1 MRPSGRPP
9 SSFSVAVAAARTP
22 PGVLHRKAAAAARSR
37 AALALVLLV
46 SAAAFFFVV
55 AARGSGN
62 GGIGVDVGATP
73 SSSSSAA
80 SSSSGPSVRPSSAG
94 TRSVSASGAE
104 EEKKRDIGAEEAA
117 TEEADDGAKRS
128 GAPPPP
134 PLPLTPPPPVSV
146 FFARPVREL
155 RHDGSA
161 FTQGLE
167 FDRICSG
174 PHALPSPDSASGG
187 GGGCRDVLWEST
199 GEDFSLFPLL
209 FPAPLLLASHASSP
223 PLSSLSPTPPK
234 TFHPSPGLNGRST
247 VRLVD
252 LESGKVLR
260 TAKLPDDAFGEGLTK
275 VEEPD
280 GNDASPSSSPS
291 RLLQLTWLSGR
302 AFWHDADALL
312 NSTDGEIGTKDSAEA
327 LGGATDGRRSG
338 GRAGGAGGSKKSG
351 SPLGPNGAAS
361 EETRTPL
368 GDGWGAAFVPAASAV
383 ALSDGSSKITF
394 ADARNVSRALRTI
407 TVTDEEVGGEGGQ
420 GSERKKRVEVFN
432 LNELEW
438 VSANA
443 VRSLLLLSSS
453 GSSSSSSSSSSASN
467 GTAAAAK
474 ALPLPLFGLGGGKKP
489 KGGAGAGNASL
500 SDGELW
506 ANVWGTPCVARV
518 DPLTGAVVGW
528 VLAPDLRPRALAAA
542 ASSSAPLSAA
552 SSSGPQGQVDVLN
565 GIAVDDGTR
574 REAAASGAPPLVRR
588 ARLFLTGKNWPL
600 LFEVRLEESG
610 GGKGCKEKSGS
621 SSSSNEPSSSSSS
634 SSTSSCSSQQQA
646 ALTAARG
653 SCIRP
658 PTDFG

>member
-1 MRPSGRPP
+1 MRIFLFFL
-9 SSFSVAVAAARTP
+9 SSFLR
-22 PGVLHRKAAAAARSR
+22 
-37 AALALVLLV
+37 
-46 SAAAFFFVV
+46 
-55 AARGSGN
+55 
-62 GGIGVDVGATP
+62 P
-73 SSSSSAA
+73 SSS
-80 SSSSGPSVRPSSAG
+80 
-94 TRSVSASGAE
+94 
-104 EEKKRDIGAEEAA
+104 
-117 TEEADDGAKRS
+117 
-128 GAPPPP
+128 
-134 PLPLTPPPPVSV
+134 LLTP
-146 FFARPVREL
+146 RR
-155 RHDGSA
+155 
-161 FTQGLE
+161 
-167 FDRICSG
+167 
-174 PHALPSPDSASGG
+174 
-187 GGGCRDVLWEST
+187 
-199 GEDFSLFPLL
+199 
-209 FPAPLLLASHASSP
+209 P

-327 LGGATDGRRSG
+327 LGGAADGRRSG

-351 SPLGPNGAAS
+351 SPLGPSGAAS

-383 ALSDGSSKITF
+383 ALSDGSSRITF

-438 VSANA
+438 VPANA

-453 GSSSSSSSSSSASN
+453 GSSSSSSSSSSSASN

-574 REAAASGAPPLVRR
+574 REAAASGAPPLARR

-600 LFEVRLEESG
+600 LFEVRLEEAG

-621 SSSSNEPSSSSSS
+621 SSSSSEPSSSSSSS